1 MNYVHSEVVMN
12 NRLSEAHV
20 DSWRE
25 RGFALVHD
33 LLPAALLHEL
43 KDDAEAFYPEPDT
56 DAATHFHDFG
66 SGQKFVFPAESNA
79 CNSVTLHPL
88 LLQAVGDL
96 LGVETTQLRLTQS
109 DLWPKYGLGESAHAL
124 DNTDQRIHCDYPN
137 HSLVHPPEW
146 HRPEAVEI
154 IIYLNDFDE
163 CDGATAVVPRQ
174 GEMTRPILGQSS
186 TRQEWRGWT
195 MSMTVLGPKL
205 TWCSTTLR
213 RQHFAT
219 TIFTLEKW
227 SQGISSEVCCSI
239 ATILGTEGDRLNLAR
254 GD

>member
-1 MNYVHSEVVMN
+1 MN

-96 LGVETTQLRLTQS
+96 LGVETT
-109 DLWPKYGLGESAHAL
+109 
-124 DNTDQRIHCDYPN
+124 
-137 HSLVHPPEW
+137 
-146 HRPEAVEI
+146 
-154 IIYLNDFDE
+154 
-163 CDGATAVVPRQ
+163 
-174 GEMTRPILGQSS
+174 
-186 TRQEWRGWT
+186 
-195 MSMTVLGPKL
+195 
-205 TWCSTTLR
+205 
-213 RQHFAT
+213 
-219 TIFTLEKW
+219 
-227 SQGISSEVCCSI
+227 
-239 ATILGTEGDRLNLAR
+239 
-254 GD
+254 